1 MKLFIASVFLGLLVN
16 CCHGRVLAHRQPIDL
31 GRVETFDRDDLEG
44 VRPGERD
51 SAFDTAVAIDQ
62 SFLGNFRPSPFG
74 GHGTFGTAGGS
85 APAPKVDL
93 LYVIDKSG
101 SIGATDFQKSIDLV
115 VKLIDVFPVPIS
127 SDGTRIAA
135 ISYSSSDRVDLDF
148 NFDACDSSTSCKNLV
163 KGIDFESGSTFTGRG
178 LQLARTSAF
187 TGARIDATK
196 VLFLITDGQSNGDLN
211 VVDEANALKNQGV
224 EIYALGVTDNINRHE
239 LKQIVSKP
247 VTDHLFYFDSFSAM
261 GRGVTYLDS
270 IFRVSTG
277 GNPWGNVGGGFFDTG
292 NLFRGVLS

>member
-1 MKLFIASVFLGLLVN
+1 MKLFVANVVLVLLVN
-16 CCHGRVLAHRQPIDL
+16 CCHGRTVPRIQHI
-31 GRVETFDRDDLEG
+31 GIGG
-44 VRPGERD
+44 VRPGQRD
-51 SAFDTAVAIDQ
+51 SAFDTAERIDQ

-85 APAPKVDL
+85 ASAQKVDL

-101 SIGATDFQKSIDLV
+101 SIGATDFQNAIDLV
-115 VKLIDVFPVPIS
+115 AQLIELFPVPIS
-127 SDGTRIAA
+127 SDETRIAA
-135 ISYSSSDRVDLDF
+135 ISYSSHDRVDLEFDF
-148 NFDACDSSTSCKNLV
+148 EECDSTTTCKNLI
-163 KGIDFESGSTFTGRG
+163 KGIEFEGGNTHTGLG
-178 LQLARTSAF
+178 LQLARNGAF
-187 TGARIDATK
+187 TEAGGSRTDAHK
-196 VLFLITDGQSNGDLN
+196 VLFLITDGQSNGNLN
-211 VVDEANALKNQGV
+211 VVDEANTLKNNGV

-277 GNPWGNVGGGFFDTG
+277 GNPWGNVGGGFFGTG
-292 NLFRGVLS
+292 NLFRGVLSG